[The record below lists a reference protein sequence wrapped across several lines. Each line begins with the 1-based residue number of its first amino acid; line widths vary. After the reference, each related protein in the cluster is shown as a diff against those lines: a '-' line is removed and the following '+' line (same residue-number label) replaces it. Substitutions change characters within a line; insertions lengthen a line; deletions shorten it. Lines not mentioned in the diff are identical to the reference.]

1 MLKHGG
7 GLRDED
13 GAEAECMV
21 RGSEGIYGELRK
33 GDERCFISLE
43 EERWDGRVVV
53 GSSVRSF
60 FCFFISQQEEGRGR
74 VEGRKIV

>member
-13 GAEAECMV
+13 GAEAEV
-21 RGSEGIYGELRK
+21 HGSGSERIHGELRK

-43 EERWDGRVVV
+43 EEEETMMEEEADKERTSV
-53 GSSVRSF
+53 GMGGGS
-60 FCFFISQQEEGRGR
+60 
-74 VEGRKIV
+74 

>member
-1 MLKHGG
+1 MLKHEG

-43 EERWDGRVVV
+43 EEEETMKEEADKERTSV
-53 GSSVRSF
+53 G
-60 FCFFISQQEEGRGR
+60 
-74 VEGRKIV
+74 